1 MSSDN
6 CALHARVDEL
16 NEDLNRAR
24 GRLDTYKEVSVSME
38 QQNAE
43 VHDLALDRGQ
53 LRSEAARLVD
63 SASRA
68 PLLDLATRLGKS
80 SQGGT
85 AAPSAR

>member
-1 MSSDN
+1 M
-6 CALHARVDEL
+6 DEL
-16 NEDLNRAR
+16 NQDLNCAR
-24 GRLDTYKEVSVSME
+24 GRLDTYKEVSVGME

-43 VHDLALDRGQ
+43 VHDLALDRGR
-53 LRSEAARLVD
+53 LRNEAARLVD

-68 PLLDLATRLGKS
+68 PLLDLAARLGKS